1 MTGTR
6 KAVDIREFARFVVV
20 GVLATLG
27 NIASVLV
34 ARFFMTFEFSLVAGI
49 AVGLTTSFLL
59 SKLFAFESHSWA
71 LASGEAARFI
81 IVYSVSVVLYWGVAV
96 AFARLAVAQSAP
108 RELAETGGVLIGA
121 GMMTLT
127 SYFGHRF
134 FTYRTFQRA
143 EASPGRSC

>member
-1 MTGTR
+1 MRGNR

-27 NIASVLV
+27 NIATVLI

-49 AVGLTTSFLL
+49 VVGLSISFLL
-59 SKLFAFESHSWA
+59 SKLFAFESRSWA
-71 LASGEAARFI
+71 VVSGEAARFLV
-81 IVYSVSVVLYWGVAV
+81 VYSASVVLYWGAAV
-96 AFARLAVAQSAP
+96 AFARLAVAQGAL
-108 RELAETGGVLIGA
+108 REMAEMGGVLIGA

-143 EASPGRSC
+143 AAGPGRAC